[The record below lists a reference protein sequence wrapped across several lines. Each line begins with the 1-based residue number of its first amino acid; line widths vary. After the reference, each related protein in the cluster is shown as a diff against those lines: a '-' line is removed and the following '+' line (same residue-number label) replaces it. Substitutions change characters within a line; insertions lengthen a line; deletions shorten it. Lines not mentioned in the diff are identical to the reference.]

1 MTKEQYEKISLP
13 FRAPRPQ
20 KWLLAINKG
29 LTYLG
34 YAAYPAMLIYL
45 FFAAVDRLPA
55 AVIVPGSGF
64 VLLTSIRRMIN
75 KPRPYEALDI
85 QPIIKKDTKG
95 NSMPSRHVFSMTEIA
110 MTAMIINPVAGTV
123 LMFFSLCLACIRVIG
138 GVHYPADVAAG
149 IISAVVWCGIGYTI
163 LL

>member
-1 MTKEQYEKISLP
+1 MTKEQYEKISRP
-13 FRAPRPQ
+13 FRTPAPR
-20 KWLLAINKG
+20 KRLLTINKV

-34 YAAYPAMLIYL
+34 YAAYPAMLVYL
-45 FFAAVDRLPA
+45 FFTAVNRLPA
-55 AVIVPGSGF
+55 AIVVPGTGF
-64 VLLTSIRRMIN
+64 VLLTAVRRLIN

-85 QPIIKKDTKG
+85 QPIIIKDTIG

-110 MTAMIINPVAGTV
+110 LTAMIINPVLGSL

-149 IISAVVWCGIGYTI
+149 IISAMVWCGIGYTI

>member
-1 MTKEQYEKISLP
+1 MTKEQYEKLSRP
-13 FRAPRPQ
+13 FRSRKPQ
-20 KWLLAINKG
+20 KRLLMVNKL

-34 YAAYPAMLIYL
+34 YAAYPSMLIYL
-45 FFAAVDRLPA
+45 FFAGMDRLPA

-64 VLLTSIRRMIN
+64 ILLTAIRRMIN
-75 KPRPYEALDI
+75 KPRPYETLDI

-110 MTAMIINPVAGTV
+110 MTAMLISPVLGGV
-123 LMFFSLCLACIRVIG
+123 LMLFSLCLACIRVIG

-149 IISAVVWCGIGYTI
+149 IVTAVAWCSAGYII